1 MKGGIYK
8 IINVLNN
15 KFYVGSAVDFKR
27 RKRIHWWRLRRGDH
41 SNKHLQAAWNKY
53 GEKAF
58 TFVIVEEHP
67 EGADIL
73 SAENTWLKEHVGKDY
88 CYNSATDATA
98 PTLGWHGEKNPMW
111 GKTFNHSSEA
121 KLKIGKHSRGR
132 RHRKES
138 REKIRAYL
146 IGKPKPAE
154 VRNKISQ
161 ALSGEKHFYYGK
173 PRDASFIEKVSRR
186 VVVIQ
191 PDGTATVYPNIKAL
205 RETLGLKPPTVN
217 RALKSGLPLTRGPYK
232 GWIFRDVDT
241 PISPAYT
248 ESSGKIRAP
257 DSPD

>member
-1 MKGGIYK
+1 MKAGIYK
-8 IINVLNN
+8 IINVVNN
-15 KFYVGSAVDFKR
+15 KFYVGSAVNLSR
-27 RKRIHWWRLRRGDH
+27 RKARHFSELRNNRH
-41 SNKHLQAAWNKY
+41 NNKHLQAAWLKY
-53 GEKAF
+53 GEKS
-58 TFVIVEEHP
+58 FVFVVVEEV
-67 EGADIL
+67 ADIAKL
-73 SAENTWLKEHVGKDY
+73 LEAENVWLKEHVGKDY
-88 CYNSATDATA
+88 CYNLGVDAVA
-98 PTLGWHGEKNPMW
+98 PTLGWSGPKSPTW
-111 GKTFNHSSEA
+111 GRKRTPEELAAQSW
-121 KLKIGKHSRGR
+121 KGR

-146 IGKPKPAE
+146 IGKPRPAE
-154 VRNKISQ
+154 VRAKI
-161 ALSGEKHFYYGK
+161 AAAVSGERNANYGK